1 MNLFYR
7 ALTYISY
14 PLLVLIIFI
23 RSFLNKEDSKRYKEK
38 IFSSYF
44 NVKKNGNRKLIWFHA
59 ASVGELKS
67 IFSLVD
73 QLNKKEKF
81 DFLITTITL
90 SSANLAEKKFG
101 KLNNF
106 HHRFLPVDVKFLIEK
121 FLDLWEP
128 SAIFLVD
135 SEIWPNLIFTANEK
149 KIPLAI
155 INARITLKTYKR
167 WSMIPVTAQSIFK
180 LFDLCLTSNQET
192 KQYLQNFKSKNVSF
206 IGNIKFCEKINKK
219 IKDTHEDFLLSKN
232 FWLAASTHNGEE
244 NFCLE
249 THLYLKDK
257 ITNLLTIIAPRH
269 INRSKEIKKLCE
281 KYNLNSQILNAEDT
295 ILNDREIIIINSYG
309 ILERFFKN
317 AKSVFIG
324 KSTVKRLENVGG
336 QSPIE
341 AAKLG
346 CKIYHGPYIYNFKEV
361 YEILNKNSVS
371 KEVKNSRELAN
382 NLILDFNTKLGKNF
396 EFSKSVDDL
405 GEKILSQTMIK
416 INNFLENEYN

>member
-1 MNLFYR
+1 M
-7 ALTYISY
+7 
-14 PLLVLIIFI
+14 
-23 RSFLNKEDSKRYKEK
+23 
-38 IFSSYF
+38 
-44 NVKKNGNRKLIWFHA
+44 
-59 ASVGELKS
+59 
-67 IFSLVD
+67 
-73 QLNKKEKF
+73 
-81 DFLITTITL
+81 

-309 ILERFFKN
+309 ILERFLKML
-317 AKSVFIG
+317 KVF
-324 KSTVKRLENVGG
+324 S
-336 QSPIE
+336 
-341 AAKLG
+341 
-346 CKIYHGPYIYNFKEV
+346 
-361 YEILNKNSVS
+361 
-371 KEVKNSRELAN
+371 
-382 NLILDFNTKLGKNF
+382 
-396 EFSKSVDDL
+396 
-405 GEKILSQTMIK
+405 
-416 INNFLENEYN
+416 